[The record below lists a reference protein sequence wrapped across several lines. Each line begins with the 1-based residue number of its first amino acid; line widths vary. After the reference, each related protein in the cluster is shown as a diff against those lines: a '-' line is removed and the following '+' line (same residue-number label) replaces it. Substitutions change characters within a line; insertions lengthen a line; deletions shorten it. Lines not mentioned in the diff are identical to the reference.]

1 MPHLLASDAD
11 EKKTSMK
18 KKMMKKKMMVPM
30 VMDDDDDASFDGMR
44 EVGCEEKRQC
54 KMQLQLKWWF
64 DDSNK

>member
-1 MPHLLASDAD
+1 VPHLLASDAD
-11 EKKTSMK
+11 EKKTSMM

-30 VMDDDDDASFDGMR
+30 VMDDDDASFDGMR

>member
-11 EKKTSMK
+11 EKKTSMM

-30 VMDDDDDASFDGMR
+30 VMDDDDASFDGMR